1 MPQGMKA
8 RQRYILLRGRFAK
21 MIRSDILLLLLLL
34 LLLLIHEPIA
44 EGAVWWNGDLRGRS
58 HEKEVPTNMKTV
70 CFVHTEFFIL
80 EKYAI

>member
-1 MPQGMKA
+1 MPQGMNA
-8 RQRYILLRGRFAK
+8 RQRYILLRGRFASVV
-21 MIRSDILLLLLLL
+21 IRSDILLLLL
-34 LLLLIHEPIA
+34 IHKPIA
-44 EGAVWWNGDLRGRS
+44 EGAVLWNGDLRGRS

>member
-34 LLLLIHEPIA
+34 LLIHEPIA
-44 EGAVWWNGDLRGRS
+44 EGAVLWNGDLRGRC
-58 HEKEVPTNMKTV
+58 HEKEESTNMKTV
-70 CFVHTEFFIL
+70 SFVHTECFIL

>member
-34 LLLLIHEPIA
+34 IHEPIA
-44 EGAVWWNGDLRGRS
+44 EGAVLWNGDLRGRS
-58 HEKEVPTNMKTV
+58 HEKEVSTNMKTL
-70 CFVHTEFFIL
+70 CFVHTSFFVF

>member
-34 LLLLIHEPIA
+34 LIHEPIA
-44 EGAVWWNGDLRGRS
+44 EGAVLWNGDLRGRS

-70 CFVHTEFFIL
+70 CSVHTEFFIL